1 MTAET
6 LGGTQAAGSA
16 GDGATEPG
24 RPPEPSLADPCAE
37 RGLARERLRR
47 DREPGDAGAIPD
59 LDVFLSGQVF
69 MDMIFTG
76 LPGLP
81 PPGTELFTDG
91 LGSAPGGI
99 ANIAVAMS
107 RLGLRVGLAAPFGDD
122 LFGAYLWRTLAEQE
136 GVDLGHSRKVNG
148 WPTPVTVS
156 LAYDSDRSM
165 VTYAKP
171 VPDLGGGGPARE
183 GTAPEGTAPEGT
195 APEGTAPDA
204 AAGDGGAGGEE
215 VLGSRPPSARACFVD
230 IERPVPG
237 WAREMR
243 RAGALVFADLGW
255 DATELWSS
263 EVLDRLEHVDVF
275 LPNAVEA
282 MAYTRTGSPEDAA
295 RALSERVPV
304 VVVKRGGAGAIA
316 IDSTTGEVAETDA
329 LPVEALDA
337 TGAGDVF
344 AAGFLFGTLAGLP
357 LAERLKFA
365 NLCAGLSVRHR
376 SGSLGA
382 PCWGEIAAFGESG
395 EVPEPVLEQYAFVV
409 DYIPDSATDTVVRAE
424 PTLRADLQHS
434 S

>member
-1 MTAET
+1 MTVET
-6 LGGTQAAGSA
+6 LDGSA
-16 GDGATEPG
+16 DPGPGGAAAPG

-37 RGLARERLRR
+37 RGLAADMLHRA
-47 DREPGDAGAIPD
+47 DDAGAAPE

-81 PPGTELFTDG
+81 PPGTELFTEG
-91 LGSAPGGI
+91 LGSAPGGV

-122 LFGAYLWRTLAEQE
+122 MFGAYLWRTLAEQE
-136 GVDLGHSRKVNG
+136 GIDLGHSRKITG

-171 VPDLGGGGPARE
+171 MPDLDPAE
-183 GTAPEGTAPEGT
+183 P
-195 APEGTAPDA
+195 
-204 AAGDGGAGGEE
+204 AAGAEA
-215 VLGSRPPSARACFVD
+215 VLGSPPPAARACFVD

-237 WAREMR
+237 WAGEMR
-243 RAGALVFADLGW
+243 RSGTTVFADLGW
-255 DATELWSS
+255 DATETWST

-282 MAYTRTGSPEDAA
+282 MAYTRAGSPEEAA
-295 RALSERVPV
+295 RRLSERVPV
-304 VVVKRGGAGAIA
+304 VVVKRGGAGAVA
-316 IDSTTGEVAETDA
+316 IDSATGEVAETEA
-329 LPVEALDA
+329 LPVRPLDA

-344 AAGFLFGTLAGLP
+344 GAGFLFGTLAGLP
-357 LAERLKFA
+357 LAERLRFA

-395 EVPEPVLEQYAFVV
+395 EVPESVLEQYAFVV
-409 DYIPDSATDTVVRAE
+409 DFIPDSATDTVVRAE
-424 PTLRADLQHS
+424 PTLRAEPQQPS
-434 S
+434 

>member
-6 LGGTQAAGSA
+6 LDGVDPAADA
-16 GDGATEPG
+16 GRGEAAAPG

-37 RGLARERLRR
+37 RGLAGELLHR
-47 DREPGDAGAIPD
+47 DTEPGERPG

-136 GVDLGHSRKVNG
+136 GVDLGHSRRVTA

-171 VPDLGGGGPARE
+171 MPDIAS
-183 GTAPEGTAPEGT
+183 GTGEDGA
-195 APEGTAPDA
+195 DA
-204 AAGDGGAGGEE
+204 EE
-215 VLGSRPPSARACFVD
+215 AVLGSPPPPARACFVD

-237 WAREMR
+237 WAKEMR
-243 RAGALVFADLGW
+243 RSGTTVFADLGW
-255 DATELWSS
+255 DATETWSS

-282 MAYTRTGSPEDAA
+282 MAYTRTGSPEEAA
-295 RALSERVPV
+295 RALSARVPV
-304 VVVKRGGAGAIA
+304 VVVKRGGDGAIA
-316 IDSTTGEVAETDA
+316 IDSTTGEVAETTA

-357 LAERLKFA
+357 LAERLRFA

-395 EVPEPVLEQYAFVV
+395 EIPEAELEPYAFVV
-409 DYIPDSATDTVVRAE
+409 DYIPDSASETVVRAE
-424 PTLRADLQHS
+424 PTLRADLQQS

>member
-1 MTAET
+1 MR
-6 LGGTQAAGSA
+6 
-16 GDGATEPG
+16 TEPAQETPERAAAG

-37 RGLARERLRR
+37 RDIGEALLRR
-47 DREPGDAGAIPD
+47 AGDERNAGEVPD

-81 PPGTELFTDG
+81 PPGTELYTEG

-122 LFGAYLWRTLAEQE
+122 LFGNYLWRTLSEQE
-136 GVDLGHSRKVNG
+136 GVDLSRAQRVAG

-165 VTYAKP
+165 VTYEKP
-171 VPDLGGGGPARE
+171 VPE
-183 GTAPEGTAPEGT
+183 GA
-195 APEGTAPDA
+195 A
-204 AAGDGGAGGEE
+204 AAGGAGEA
-215 VLGSRPPSARACFVD
+215 PPSARACFID
-230 IERPVPG
+230 IDGPVPA
-237 WAREMR
+237 WAKEMR
-243 RAGALVFADLGW
+243 RGGALVFADLGW
-255 DATELWSS
+255 DATETWSS
-263 EVLDRLEHVDVF
+263 DVIDRLRDVDVF
-275 LPNAVEA
+275 MPNAVEA
-282 MAYTRTGSPEDAA
+282 MAYTRTNSPEDAA
-295 RALSERVPV
+295 RALSARVPV
-304 VVVKRGGAGAIA
+304 VVVKRGGDGAIA
-316 IDSTTGEVAETDA
+316 IDSRTGEVAETTA

-344 AAGFLFGTLAGLP
+344 GAGFLFGTLAGLP

-395 EVPEPVLEQYAFVV
+395 EIPEAELEPYAFVV
-409 DYIPDSATDTVVRAE
+409 DYIPELATDTVVRAE
-424 PTLRADLQHS
+424 PTLRADPLQPS
-434 S
+434 

>member
-6 LGGTQAAGSA
+6 LNEARAAASG
-16 GDGATEPG
+16 EP
-24 RPPEPSLADPCAE
+24 PAPSLTDPCAE
-37 RGLARERLRR
+37 RGLVGDRLRQAQ
-47 DREPGDAGAIPD
+47 DAGDPGAVPD
-59 LDVFLSGQVF
+59 LDVFLTGQVF

-122 LFGAYLWRTLAEQE
+122 LFGSYLWRTLAEQE
-136 GVDLGHSRKVNG
+136 GVDLGQSRRVTG
-148 WPTPVTVS
+148 WATPVTVS

-165 VTYAKP
+165 VTYARP
-171 VPDLGGGGPARE
+171 LPDLGVSAE
-183 GTAPEGTAPEGT
+183 ATAPEATA
-195 APEGTAPDA
+195 AD
-204 AAGDGGAGGEE
+204 GDMRGL
-215 VLGSRPPSARACFVD
+215 VGSSPPSARACFVD

-237 WAREMR
+237 WAKEMR
-243 RAGALVFADLGW
+243 RAGTTVFADLGW
-255 DATELWSS
+255 DETETWSS

-282 MAYTRTGSPEDAA
+282 MAYTRTDSPEKAA
-295 RALSERVPV
+295 RALSERVPI
-304 VVVKRGGAGAIA
+304 VVVKRGGDGAIA

-329 LPVEALDA
+329 LPVEVLDA

-344 AAGFLFGTLAGLP
+344 AAGFIFGTLAGLP
-357 LAERLKFA
+357 LAERLRFA

-382 PCWGEIAAFGESG
+382 PCWAEIAAFGESG
-395 EVPEPVLEQYAFVV
+395 EVPDSVLEGYSFVV
-409 DYIPDSATDTVVRAE
+409 PFIPDSTTENVVRAG
-424 PTLRADLQHS
+424 PTLRADLEQPS
-434 S
+434 